1 MVGRRNRGI
10 FLSRHECTGLLK
22 KGESSIQQWSGFG
35 HKFIPPDPG
44 KEAIFQKQLRRYS
57 TTTRANH
64 LRLDIGD
71 INEELPI
78 NQGERRHAGAMR
90 VGRNVS
96 NRTQG
101 AAGNGEKDTIEG
113 ERAVEVTE
121 SEEGPDLKIIHSQ
134 PDQISQPISISRGDK
149 WTGKNKKRELDVI
162 NRDVGQSTRKKSR
175 VAAGNNGV
183 NDNEGEGKGIDLVQN
198 HVGASSQGGG
208 GWPSTATTSP

>member
-1 MVGRRNRGI
+1 MAGY
-10 FLSRHECTGLLK
+10 
-22 KGESSIQQWSGFG
+22 GEWT
-35 HKFIPPDPG
+35 KT
-44 KEAIFQKQLRRYS
+44 ALVR
-57 TTTRANH
+57 
-64 LRLDIGD
+64 DIS
-71 INEELPI
+71 ETPRQLPI

-90 VGRNVS
+90 VGRNVL

-113 ERAVEVTE
+113 ENAVEVTE

-134 PDQISQPISISRGDK
+134 PDQSQSISISRGDK
-149 WTGKNKKRELDVI
+149 WSGKNKKRELDVI

-175 VAAGNNGV
+175 AAAGNNGV

>member
-71 INEELPI
+71 INEE
-78 NQGERRHAGAMR
+78 GERRHAGAMR